1 VNWVKLQLYKIGIR
15 PKTASKGLFDMR
27 LRKWKTI
34 MASQNIISTAK
45 QQNKDENSEK
55 NKTEQEENVTN
66 QL

>member
-1 VNWVKLQLYKIGIR
+1 
-15 PKTASKGLFDMR
+15 
-27 LRKWKTI
+27 